1 MPFNFKDSTL
11 HHTASFDSATLSLAG
26 MASSSRS
33 KASTKGRPQPK
44 HGKKTAVRPSRLLTR
59 RRPTCRATSPES
71 IGEQIEVQLERHFTF
86 QAHPSPGESSVGSH
100 PPSPALSHVSYV
112 SHADLSVHSPLS
124 NHSSPSRAHN
134 EGRPS
139 PAGSGSVYEASREP
153 PEGFTDINSAALK
166 ALLDAHITPFTQL
179 PEMLFLQIP
188 PWPGTWSR
196 LWPYGQPSSRRR
208 LAPRRVRLPSV
219 WAMPFHPLNID
230 KDPKILFTHQ
240 TIYPRSELD
249 INSRPLTFPSLSH
262 FLPTYRSPNEPE
274 TFYIHPRP
282 SRFPGP
288 KGTITTSTTHH
299 HPLHDGNNGMSYEA
313 DEVAR
318 CIRDGKI
325 ESERMP
331 WEESRVVQGWADKV
345 RKEKCEKKVTV

>member
-1 MPFNFKDSTL
+1 
-11 HHTASFDSATLSLAG
+11 
-26 MASSSRS
+26 
-33 KASTKGRPQPK
+33 
-44 HGKKTAVRPSRLLTR
+44 
-59 RRPTCRATSPES
+59 
-71 IGEQIEVQLERHFTF
+71 
-86 QAHPSPGESSVGSH
+86 
-100 PPSPALSHVSYV
+100 
-112 SHADLSVHSPLS
+112 
-124 NHSSPSRAHN
+124 
-134 EGRPS
+134 
-139 PAGSGSVYEASREP
+139 
-153 PEGFTDINSAALK
+153 
-166 ALLDAHITPFTQL
+166 
-179 PEMLFLQIP
+179 
-188 PWPGTWSR
+188 
-196 LWPYGQPSSRRR
+196 
-208 LAPRRVRLPSV
+208 
-219 WAMPFHPLNID
+219 MPFHPLNID

-249 INSRPLTFPSLSH
+249 INSRQGFDRGLPCEEEDLVIACTFPHSSPFSLALTFPSLSH

-282 SRFPGP
+282 PRFPGP